1 MNDQHPCAWD
11 IFCKV
16 VDNLGD
22 IGVCWRLA
30 RQLANQHAIT
40 IQLWVDDISL
50 ARQFVGDGHPQITLK
65 LWDDQTDF
73 THAAPVVI
81 ESFGCGLPEGYQLAM
96 LKQRSL
102 WVNVDYLSAENWVE
116 AFHALPSPQ
125 ANGLVRYYFYPGFS
139 QNSGG
144 LIREANLPALQHT
157 ANWSQLNIP
166 DAPKKYNISLF
177 CYAHAP
183 LAALSESFYQSKQAL
198 RVLVAEPVIPILAK
212 ALNLPSLAVGEMIHR
227 QQVEFVMLPFLS
239 QEDYD
244 RLLTLCDV
252 NFVRGEDSWI
262 RALWAGK
269 PLIWLPY
276 QQSEATHLLKLKA
289 FLTHYLAD
297 ASPALS
303 EACTNAMLAW
313 AQGNWQPHHWQTLL
327 HLIPQLTNHAKRYA
341 ENQSLQQDLATKLV
355 IFIEKC
361 RTHQV

>member
-1 MNDQHPCAWD
+1 MARYSQSWD

-30 RQLANQHAIT
+30 KQLANEHAVT
-40 IQLWVDDISL
+40 IRLWVDDMSL
-50 ARQFVGDGHPQITLK
+50 ARHFAGDGLAQITL
-65 LWDDQTDF
+65 LRWDDHADF

-81 ESFGCGLPEGYQLAM
+81 ETFGCGLPEAYQAAM
-96 LKQRSL
+96 LKQSSL
-102 WVNVDYLSAENWVE
+102 WINVDYLSAESWVE

-125 ANGLVRYYFYPGFS
+125 ANGLVRYFFYPGFS
-139 QNSGG
+139 PNTGG

-157 ANWSQLNIP
+157 ARWSKLKIMAESQ
-166 DAPKKYNISLF
+166 KCTVSLF

-183 LAALSESFYQSKQAL
+183 LSTLVESFCHSPQAL
-198 RVLVAEPVIPILAK
+198 RVLVAEPVIPALAK
-212 ALNLPSLAVGEMIHR
+212 VLNLPDLAVGNSIQI
-227 QQVEFVMLPFLS
+227 QQAEFVMLPFMA

-244 RLLTLCDV
+244 RLLYLCDL

-269 PLIWLPY
+269 PLVWLPY

-303 EACTNAMLAW
+303 EVCISAMLAW
-313 AQGNWQPHHWQTLL
+313 AQGDWQPHHWQTLL
-327 HLIPQLTNHAKRYA
+327 QVMPQLSSHAKRYA

-361 RTHQV
+361 RAHQV